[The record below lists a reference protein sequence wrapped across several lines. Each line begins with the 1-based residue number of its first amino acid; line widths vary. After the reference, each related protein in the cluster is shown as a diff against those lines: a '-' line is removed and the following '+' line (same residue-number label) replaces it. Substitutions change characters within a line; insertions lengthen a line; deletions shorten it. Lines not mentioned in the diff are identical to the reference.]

1 MAGWE
6 REWRPDSAKFRLLP
20 VFLINNMRDTP
31 VSLTSFALGQGVDS
45 TLHAEG
51 NRRFTGRL
59 PAPADPSE
67 IRRIERWLAT
77 ARVFLAASALV
88 AIYMDPT
95 QLGNSPAAYGLLG
108 FYMGNSILVLMLL
121 RRRKA
126 STSRFRILVHAADI
140 VWPAFISVFGDG
152 PRSPFIL
159 FFVFVLTAAAYRWG
173 LWETLST
180 AGAEVV
186 LLWTESFLLFHVWLA
201 RGKTLP
207 WHIFAGLK
215 MNTTEFEPKR
225 LFMLSVY
232 LLVMGLLLGYLSEQ
246 QKHLRA
252 EKAVVTRMLSKVRVD
267 AGLTGTLQ
275 QMSREIATMYGAQRL
290 LLASQEIHS
299 HRTFLGEL
307 RNGDG
312 EASDFVW
319 LDPRPREAKTYLE
332 DFPGEVFYAT
342 SEGERWSVIAL
353 DREGNQLPSPA
364 TDSLVQLKERQSFQS
379 VVAVSFVFGGEWR
392 GRVLV
397 FDPLWKGETQEEL
410 RFLLDLFRQVGPAVY
425 NVYLLHRLRRRA
437 GAAERARFA
446 RELHDGAV
454 QSLIAVEMQVDVL
467 RRQAETSPAVVGG
480 ELGRIQGLLREEV
493 LKLRELMQQ
502 MKSID
507 VDARRFLHLVTDTV
521 ERFERETGISARF
534 VTDAGKLEMPDKVC
548 RELLRIVQEGLVNVR
563 KHSQA
568 RHALVRLS
576 SSPSQWNLTLE
587 DDGKGFPFS
596 GRLTQE
602 ELEQIGKG
610 PMIIKERVRLIA
622 GALTVESNPGTGTRL
637 EIRVPKSGE
646 VSDEL

>member
-1 MAGWE
+1 
-6 REWRPDSAKFRLLP
+6 
-20 VFLINNMRDTP
+20 MR
-31 VSLTSFALGQGVDS
+31 
-45 TLHAEG
+45 AEG
-51 NRRFTGRL
+51 NRRFIGRTL
-59 PAPADPSE
+59 APADPSE
-67 IRRIERWLAT
+67 VRRIERWLAT
-77 ARVFLAASALV
+77 ARVFLAASALA

-108 FYMGNSILVLMLL
+108 FYMGNSILVLMLV

-126 STSRFRILVHAADI
+126 STAPFRLLVHAADI
-140 VWPAFISVFGDG
+140 IWPAFISVFAEG
-152 PRSPFIL
+152 PRSPFFL
-159 FFVFVLTAAAYRWG
+159 FFFFVLTAAAYRWG

-180 AGAEVV
+180 AAAEVV
-186 LLWTESFLLFHVWLA
+186 LLWAESFLLLHVWAA
-201 RGKTLP
+201 RAGGLP
-207 WHIFAGLK
+207 WHALSGLHI
-215 MNTTEFEPKR
+215 NVSEFEPKR

-232 LLVMGLLLGYLSEQ
+232 LLVMGLLLGYLAEQ

-252 EKAVVTRMLSKVRVD
+252 EKAVVTRLLSKVRVD

-275 QMSREIATMYGAQRL
+275 QISQEIVSLYGADRL
-290 LLASQEIHS
+290 LVASQEIHS

-307 RNGDG
+307 RNGD
-312 EASDFVW
+312 ETSDFVW
-319 LDPRPREAKTYLE
+319 LDSSPRDAKIYLE
-332 DFPGEVFYAT
+332 DFPGEAFYAT
-342 SEGERWSVIAL
+342 SEGDRWFVVAV
-353 DREGNQLPSPA
+353 DREGNQLPSPSA
-364 TDSLVQLKERQSFQS
+364 DALVRLKQRQSFSS

-397 FDPLWKGETQEEL
+397 FDPSWHGDTPEQL

-437 GAAERARFA
+437 SAAERARFA

-467 RRQAETSPAVVGG
+467 RRQAETTPAVVGG

-507 VDARRFLHLVTDTV
+507 VDSRRFLHLVTDTV

-534 VTDAGKLEMPDKVC
+534 VTEAGKLEMPDKVC

-563 KHSQA
+563 KHSKA

-576 SSPSQWNLTLE
+576 SSSSQWSLTLE
-587 DDGKGFPFS
+587 DDGQGFPFS

-602 ELEQIGKG
+602 QLDQMGKG
-610 PMIIKERVRLIA
+610 PVIIKERVRLIA
-622 GALTVESNPGTGTRL
+622 GALTVESTPGVGTRL
-637 EIRVPKSGE
+637 EIKVPRGGE

>member
-1 MAGWE
+1 M
-6 REWRPDSAKFRLLP
+6 
-20 VFLINNMRDTP
+20 
-31 VSLTSFALGQGVDS
+31 
-45 TLHAEG
+45 HAEG
-51 NRRFTGRL
+51 NRSFIGRP

-67 IRRIERWLAT
+67 VRRIERWLAT

-88 AIYMDPT
+88 AIRMDPT
-95 QLGNSPAAYGLLG
+95 QLGHSRAAYGLFV
-108 FYMGNSILVLMLL
+108 FYLANSIGVLMLL

-126 STSRFRILVHAADI
+126 STASFRVLVHAADI
-140 VWPAFISVFGDG
+140 IWPAFISVFAEG
-152 PRSPFIL
+152 PRSPFFL
-159 FFVFVLTAAAYRWG
+159 FFIFVLTAAAYRWG

-180 AGAEVV
+180 AAAEVV
-186 LLWTESFLLFHVWLA
+186 LLWAESFLLLHVWVA
-201 RGKTLP
+201 RGGSMP
-207 WHIFAGLK
+207 WHFLSGLQI
-215 MNTTEFEPKR
+215 NVTEFEPKR

-232 LLVMGLLLGYLSEQ
+232 LLVMGLLLGYLAEQ

-252 EKAVVTRMLSKVRVD
+252 EKAVVTRMLSKVRVE

-275 QMSREIATMYGAQRL
+275 QMGKEIVTMYGAERL
-290 LLASQEIHS
+290 LVASQEIHS
-299 HRTFLGEL
+299 HRVFLGEL
-307 RNGDG
+307 RYANG
-312 EASDFVW
+312 EASDFAW
-319 LDPRPREAKTYLE
+319 LDSSPRDAKTYLE
-332 DFPGEVFYAT
+332 DFPGEAFYAT
-342 SEGERWSVIAL
+342 SEGDRWNVIAL
-353 DREGNQLPSPA
+353 DREGNQLSSPSTA
-364 TDSLVQLKERQSFQS
+364 SLVGLKERQSFRS

-397 FDPLWKGETQEEL
+397 FDPSWQGDTQEEL

-507 VDARRFLHLVTDTV
+507 VDSRRLLHLLTDAV

-534 VTDAGKLEMPDKVC
+534 VTDLTKLEMPDKVC

-563 KHSQA
+563 KHSKA
-568 RHALVRLS
+568 RHVLVRLS
-576 SSPSQWNLTLE
+576 TSPEQWSLTLE
-587 DDGKGFPFS
+587 DDGKGFAFS

-602 ELEQIGKG
+602 ELEQMGKG
-610 PMIIKERVRLIA
+610 PMIIKERVSLIA
-622 GALTVESNPGTGTRL
+622 GALTIESNPGLGARL
-637 EIRVPKSGE
+637 EIKVPRGGE

>member
-1 MAGWE
+1 MQ
-6 REWRPDSAKFRLLP
+6 S
-20 VFLINNMRDTP
+20 
-31 VSLTSFALGQGVDS
+31 
-45 TLHAEG
+45 EG
-51 NRRFTGRL
+51 NRRFIGRP

-67 IRRIERWLAT
+67 TRRIERWLAT

-121 RRRKA
+121 RRRKV
-126 STSRFRILVHAADI
+126 STARFRFLVHAADI

-180 AGAEVV
+180 AAAEVV
-186 LLWTESFLLFHVWLA
+186 LLWAESFLIFHVWVT
-201 RGKTLP
+201 RGGSLP
-207 WHIFAGLK
+207 WHIFSGLR

-232 LLVMGLLLGYLSEQ
+232 LLVMGLLLGYLTEQ

-252 EKAVVTRMLSKVRVD
+252 EKAVVTRLLAKVRVE

-275 QMSREIATMYGAQRL
+275 QIGREIVSMYAAARL
-290 LLASQEIHS
+290 LVASQEIHS

-307 RNGDG
+307 RNEDG
-312 EASDFVW
+312 VVSDFLW
-319 LDPRPREAKTYLE
+319 LDSRPRDAKTYLE
-332 DFPGEVFYAT
+332 DFPGEAFYAT
-342 SEGERWSVIAL
+342 SEGERWSVVAL
-353 DREGNQLPSPA
+353 DREGNQVPSPS
-364 TDSLVQLKERQSFQS
+364 TDPLVRLREHQAFRS

-397 FDPLWKGETQEEL
+397 FDPLWQGETQEEL

-467 RRQAETSPAVVGG
+467 RRQADTSPAVVGG

-507 VDARRFLHLVTDTV
+507 VDSRRLLSLVTDAV

-534 VTDAGKLEMPDKVC
+534 VTDVAKLEMPDKVC

-568 RHALVRLS
+568 RHMLVRLS
-576 SSPSQWNLTLE
+576 SSPGQWSLTLE

-596 GRLTQE
+596 GRLTQD
-602 ELEQIGKG
+602 ELEQMGKG

-622 GALTVESNPGTGTRL
+622 GTLTVESNPGSGTRL
-637 EIRVPKSGE
+637 EIKVPRGGE